1 MNLRPVADGLVF
13 PEGPVVL
20 ADGSVLVVEVL
31 GGRLTRIDSD
41 GTKTVVAQTGGG
53 PNGAAIGPDGRCW
66 ITNNGGAL
74 DSLAVD
80 RAGNIC
86 VASPGKGAILVFKPQ
101 GGELERIATADFLT
115 TNIAFGGSELS
126 TAYITLGATGRLV
139 TMSWPRPGLRLN
151 YQETR

>member
-1 MNLRPVADGLVF
+1 M
-13 PEGPVVL
+13 
-20 ADGSVLVVEVL
+20 
-31 GGRLTRIDSD
+31 
-41 GTKTVVAQTGGG
+41 
-53 PNGAAIGPDGRCW
+53 PNGANIVGRA
-66 ITNNGGAL
+66 GAGEAL

-80 RAGNIC
+80 SAGNIC
-86 VASPGKGAILVFKPQ
+86 VASQGRARSSFQ
-101 GGELERIATADFLT
+101 ARGGEPERIATPDFLT